1 MPRVGYAGLLSM
13 GKIRNIKDWV
23 QSIST
28 KMAIAFFIA
37 SAVPLVIGYVLIG
50 NNTHAQIQANT
61 ERQLVEM
68 ATSRERLLREH
79 IESMQNHAEAL
90 ALLPSLG
97 TFLTAINQNGQVQ
110 DEDQIKAARDLNAIQ
125 SSTWGLS
132 HHIFVV
138 NTEGLVVLSPPK
150 TGWDQPAL
158 TAGQI
163 RSTQSPH
170 FNDSITDADNFSAGL
185 VGPAVSGFFGFSERD
200 HFHQLAMHPIRNAN
214 GRVIGMVVI
223 EIQIETT
230 QQLLLDNF
238 MLGKTGRLFL
248 TTDTG
253 ELVVHLKDDLT
264 NDFHSGSGLF
274 VAIKN
279 EQIAT
284 GIFQLN
290 DKEVHGV
297 YLPSDIYPW
306 VLCIEIDHDE
316 VMEPVLAQQQGFAV
330 VGAIILMLCGLTAI
344 LVARIFGDPIK
355 SLVKSANAVAAG
367 DLHREIE
374 VTSNNE
380 IGQLQSSV
388 NDMRFSLKQ
397 HIDKLDFEVEIRTAL
412 LTELNEQLM
421 YDTDHDKL
429 TGLANRHLFCQRLN
443 QELERYKE
451 NEVNLVSVLFF
462 DFDRFK
468 LVNDSLG
475 HAAGDALLCSIA
487 DRFRENLRKTD
498 LSARFGGDEFVVML
512 SPVQS
517 LDHALEGA
525 NRLLKLFEKRHL
537 LDGNEITSTASIGLV
552 TADPRYTTAD
562 EMIRDADAAMYQAK
576 LDGKDRVVTFDQK
589 MLEDAKFRLKIQE
602 DLNRVIEKQQLRLA
616 YQPIVN
622 LETMLVEGFEAL
634 IRWDHPELGW
644 VRPDQ
649 FVEIAEDTGKIIEIG
664 EWIIERAIHD
674 LQTWNNDLPQERQL
688 SVNVNVS
695 KRQLMYAGF
704 MPHLKGVL
712 GSTAI
717 NPANLKVEV
726 TESTIVDPRSGMG
739 DVINEIS
746 SLGVKIAMD
755 DFGTGHSS
763 LSLLHKFKFDV
774 LKIDQSFI
782 QGMDLSHDIGA
793 VLHATIELAKNT
805 GMQIVAE
812 GVESESQVTTLI
824 AHGCDMVQG
833 YFFAKP
839 LFYDDV
845 IEFLANNNETRHAA

>member
-1 MPRVGYAGLLSM
+1 
-13 GKIRNIKDWV
+13 
-23 QSIST
+23 
-28 KMAIAFFIA
+28 MAIAFFVA
-37 SAVPLVIGYVLIG
+37 SAVPLIIGFGLIG
-50 NNTHAQIQANT
+50 KNARSQTQENT

-79 IESMQNHAEAL
+79 IESIQNHAQAL
-90 ALLPSLG
+90 AMMPSVAKM
-97 TFLTAINQNGQVQ
+97 LTEINAETDFSG
-110 DEDQIKAARDLNAIQ
+110 EDLIKVAKDVNALQ
-125 SSTWGLS
+125 QSTWGLT
-132 HHIFVV
+132 HHIFLVDID
-138 NTEGLVVLSPPK
+138 GLVVLSPPK
-150 TGWDQPAL
+150 EGWEKPDL
-158 TAGQI
+158 TSYQI
-163 RSTQSPH
+163 QYTQSPH
-170 FNDSITDADNFSAGL
+170 FNKSIADAGNFRAAL
-185 VGPAVSGFFGFSERD
+185 LRPTVSGFFGFSERD
-200 HFHQLAMHPIRNAN
+200 HFHQLAMHPVRSID
-214 GRVIGMVVI
+214 GEVIGLVAI
-223 EIQIETT
+223 EVSIDTT
-230 QQLLLDNF
+230 QLLLLDNF
-238 MLGKTGRLFL
+238 KLGDSGRLYL
-248 TTDTG
+248 TTSSG
-253 ELVVHLKDDLT
+253 QLVVHLKDESDKEFNQSEGLRAAI
-264 NDFHSGSGLF
+264 DERQMVSGLY
-274 VAIKN
+274 
-279 EQIAT
+279 
-284 GIFQLN
+284 QLEE
-290 DKEVHGV
+290 KEVLGV
-297 YLPSDIYPW
+297 YLPSDIFPW

-316 VMEPVLAQQQGFAV
+316 VMAPTLAQQFSFAV
-330 VGAIILMLCGLTAI
+330 VGAIILALCGLTGVV
-344 LVARIFGDPIK
+344 VARIFGDPIK
-355 SLVKSANAVAAG
+355 ALVQSANAVAAG

-374 VTSNNE
+374 VSSNDE
-380 IGQLQSSV
+380 IGQLQSAV

-397 HIDKLDFEVEIRTAL
+397 QIDRLDFEVEERTAQ
-412 LTELNEQLM
+412 LTWLNEQLKH
-421 YDTDHDKL
+421 DSDHDKL

-451 NEVNLVSVLFF
+451 DDSNLITVLFF

-487 DRFRENLRKTD
+487 DRFRESLRKTD
-498 LSARFGGDEFVVML
+498 LTARFGGDEFVVML

-517 LDHALEGA
+517 LDHAMEGA
-525 NRLLKLFEKRHL
+525 DRLLKLFEKHHL

-576 LDGKDRVVTFDQK
+576 LDGKGRVVRFDQK
-589 MLEDAKFRLKIQE
+589 MLEGAKFRLKIQE
-602 DLNRVIEKQQLRLA
+602 DLNRVIEKQQLHLA

-622 LETMLVEGFEAL
+622 LETMETDGFEAL
-634 IRWDHPELGW
+634 IRWNHPELGW
-644 VRPDQ
+644 IRPDQ
-649 FVEIAEDTGKIIEIG
+649 FIEIAEDTGKIIEIG
-664 EWIIERAIHD
+664 EWIIERAIQD
-674 LQTWNNDLPQERQL
+674 LRSWNKDLPPDKQL

-704 MPHLKGVL
+704 MTHLKWVL
-712 GSTAI
+712 ESTGI

-746 SLGVKIAMD
+746 ELGVKIAMD

-782 QGMDLSHDIGA
+782 HDMDLSHDIGA

-805 GMQIVAE
+805 GMEIVAE
-812 GVESESQVTTLI
+812 GVESETQVTTLI

-845 IEFLANNNETRHAA
+845 IEFLANNNESRHAA